1 MLICLTADHLIGLHR
16 RIIAET
22 GGPHGVRD
30 RGGVQSA
37 AARPF
42 RTYDGRA
49 LYPTLE
55 EKAAALAEGISRNH
69 PFVDGNK
76 RVAIAAG
83 CLFLM
88 LNGREITASEQE
100 LEQTAWAL
108 AVREID
114 LQELAQWF
122 RQHSREKNSIEK
134 DSVKKA

>member
-1 MLICLTADHLIGLHR
+1 MLVYLTADHLLALHG

-22 GGPHGVRD
+22 GGPPGVREI
-30 RGGVQSA
+30 GGVKSA
-37 AARPF
+37 LARPF
-42 RTYDGRA
+42 AEYGGQA

-100 LEQTAWAL
+100 LEHTAWSL
-108 AVREID
+108 AVRELD
-114 LQELAQWF
+114 LAGLAEWF
-122 RQHSREKNSIEK
+122 RQYSQPAS
-134 DSVKKA
+134 

>member
-1 MLICLTADHLIGLHR
+1 MLICLTADHLIALHR

-22 GGPHGVRD
+22 GGPPGVRD
-30 RGGVQSA
+30 PGGLQSA

-42 RTYDGRA
+42 RSYGGHA

-88 LNGREITASEQE
+88 LNGREITAPEHE

-114 LQELAQWF
+114 LPQLAEWF
-122 RQHSREKNSIEK
+122 RQHSREK
-134 DSVKKA
+134 A